1 MKKYCILLFLVL
13 IPSFGFSQSNI
24 VAEVAGEPL
33 TWLELQNRYESV
45 WREYLHDPSLFPEVS
60 QKSIHGD
67 LKKIAL
73 DQLITEQL
81 FEIYADENNIFINEE
96 ELETIFKQI
105 YSDNALFLTNGY
117 FDETK
122 LQRFKMQYPTRY
134 REIIDRIRDDML
146 DDKIKEIIK
155 EQFYLNDREL
165 YDAYVRDNSR
175 IQLKYLIIPDSLMP
189 TNFPSSPA
197 YVKEFH
203 KEHKYSYQAPD
214 KVRLGI
220 IYIQDDDFFPSSK
233 PYYKYVPAYRRDA
246 HAQSRI
252 YAEQLADLLNSG
264 YDENSPIFS
273 AHHVFETGY
282 LEKGDHIGKLEHSD
296 DIIKKALQ
304 LRTGRYHS
312 SPIEQENG
320 WIIFK
325 TIGEKGGGIANFE
338 DAALSIWK
346 DYISVGR
353 DYYFDCETE
362 NYYKNNIEHEL
373 LFEVDVSYIRF
384 DVEDLQF
391 DIHFSEDSLWDY
403 YEYNL
408 EEFVTVRDTL
418 PFEKVREDIVEELTK
433 KAKKKFADSTIT
445 YIKERVSEHDF
456 LLGYPSAEIKLFQKY
471 IENMPYYREPYPLVQ
486 DTIFKT
492 PVDSIFFAKKGTH
505 YVIGLVNDRQ
515 LVLSKEKNSLKNQV
529 QNLLENKWDTDWQN
543 GFQEFYSQN
552 KNAYFEPN
560 LYRFSYIFIPI
571 DTSQVIIDS
580 SDARAYFSENKDKFI
595 QSDRVKLQTIFIA
608 ESPLIYKKVQDIQ
621 NAVLDGVDFEI
632 ISDMYYEPNPFVE
645 KDNTF
650 INVNDLNEM
659 IYLCV
664 DTLGLGEIS
673 SHIYTNEGCFFIKL
687 VEKEKNDENIFE
699 LKKSQVFYEMKLP
712 LADSIAYRIVKA
724 IYDNIYSNRDMLFNT
739 HHENTF
745 YTDYLKL
752 DDEYTVIDSL
762 ITLPKREYDELNSL
776 RIGNKFPKIFTVK
789 SGYAIL
795 FLEDKVSGKKITG
808 YDAYTKARDEFLSK
822 LQFNECKIFTEYL
835 TLELMNR
842 QKGYLTYI
850 FGGLRET
857 PLISYDDMINNLPG
871 SNIIVRSAFTKEP
884 YTYSHPIRFTD
895 HSWGFYYVAKKK
907 VETPQNFVSIKQKYR
922 QEYVEKK
929 FRGWLE
935 SYKMQ
940 KQVKVFVQ

>member
-1 MKKYCILLFLVL
+1 MKKYCIFLLLLL
-13 IPSFGFSQSNI
+13 IPSFGFAQFNI

-33 TWLELQNRYESV
+33 TWLELQNRYETV

-60 QKSIHGD
+60 QKSIHED

-73 DQLITEQL
+73 DQLIAERL

-105 YSDNALFLTNGY
+105 YSDNDLFLTNGY

-155 EQFYLNDREL
+155 EQFYLNDGEL

-203 KEHKYSYQAPD
+203 KEHKYSYQSQD

-220 IYIQDDDFFPSSK
+220 VYIQDDDFFPSSK

-246 HAQSRI
+246 HAQARI

-273 AHHVFETGY
+273 AHRVFETGY
-282 LEKGDHIGKLEHSD
+282 LETDDHIGKLEHSD

-304 LRTGRYHS
+304 LRPGRYHP

-320 WIIFK
+320 WIIYK
-325 TIGEKGGGIANFE
+325 TIGKKGGGIADFE
-338 DAALSIWK
+338 DAALPIWK
-346 DYISVGR
+346 DYVSVGR

-362 NYYKNNIEHEL
+362 NYYDNNIEHEL
-373 LFEVDVSYIRF
+373 LFEVDVSYISI
-384 DVEDLQF
+384 DAEDLQF
-391 DIHFSEDSLWDY
+391 DIYFSEDSLWNY

-408 EEFVTVRDTL
+408 EEFVTVRDTMS
-418 PFEKVREDIVEELTK
+418 FEKVREDIIEELTK
-433 KAKKKFADSTIT
+433 KAKRRLADSTIT

-456 LLGYPSAEIKLFQKY
+456 LLSYPSAEIKLFRKY
-471 IENMPYYREPYPLVQ
+471 IENIPYYREPYPLVQ

-492 PVDSIFFAKKGTH
+492 PVDSMFFAKKGTR
-505 YVIGLVNDRQ
+505 YVIGLVNDRR
-515 LVLSKEKNSLKNQV
+515 LVLSKEKNSLKDEV

-595 QSDRVKLQTIFIA
+595 QSDRVKLQLLFVA
-608 ESPLIYKKVQDIQ
+608 ESSIIYKKVQDIR

-632 ISDMYYEPNPFVE
+632 ISDMYYEPHPFIE
-645 KDNTF
+645 KENTF
-650 INVNDLNEM
+650 ININDLNEM
-659 IYLCV
+659 IYSCV
-664 DTLGLGEIS
+664 DTLGLNEIS
-673 SHIYTNEGCFFIKL
+673 SPICTDEGCFFIKII
-687 VEKEKNDENIFE
+687 EREKNDENIFE
-699 LKKSQVFYEMKLP
+699 LKKSQVLYEMKLP
-712 LADSIAYRIVKA
+712 IADSTAYRTVKT
-724 IYDNIYSNRDMLFNT
+724 IYDNIYSNKDVLFNT
-739 HHENTF
+739 HHEDTY

-752 DDEYTVIDSL
+752 DDEYTVIDNL

-776 RIGNKFPKIFTVK
+776 RIGNKFPKIFTVNG
-789 SGYAIL
+789 GYAIL
-795 FLEDKVSGKKITG
+795 FLEDKVSGKKIAG

-822 LQFNECKIFTEYL
+822 LQFNEGKIFVEYL

-842 QKGYLTYI
+842 QKGYLTYV

-857 PLISYDDMINNLPG
+857 PLIGYDDMINNLPG
-871 SNIIVRSAFTKEP
+871 SNVIVRSAFTKEP

-895 HSWGFYYVAKKK
+895 HGWGFYYVAKKE
-907 VETPQNFVSIKQKYR
+907 VETPQNFASIKQKYR

-929 FRGWLE
+929 FSGWLE
-935 SYKMQ
+935 NYKMQ

>member
-1 MKKYCILLFLVL
+1 MKKYCVLLLLIL

-24 VAEVAGEPL
+24 IAEVAGEPL

-45 WREYLHDPSLFPEVS
+45 WHEYLHDPSIFPEVS
-60 QKSIHGD
+60 QKSIHED
-67 LKKIAL
+67 LKDIAL
-73 DQLITEQL
+73 DQLITERL

-96 ELETIFKQI
+96 ELETIFRQI
-105 YSDNALFLTNGY
+105 YSDNDLFLTNGY
-117 FDETK
+117 FDEAK
-122 LQRFKMQYPTRY
+122 FQHFKIQYSTRY
-134 REIIDRIRDDML
+134 REIIDRIRDDVL

-189 TNFPSSPA
+189 TKFPSSPA

-214 KVRLGI
+214 RIRLGI

-246 HAQSRI
+246 HAQARI
-252 YAEQLADLLNSG
+252 YAEQLVDLLNSG

-282 LEKGDHIGKLEHSD
+282 LETDDRIGKLKHSD
-296 DIIKKALQ
+296 DIIKKALH
-304 LRTGRYHS
+304 LRAGRYYS

-325 TIGEKGGGIANFE
+325 AIGEKGGGIADFE

-346 DYISVGR
+346 DYVSAGR

-362 NYYKNNIEHEL
+362 NYYNNNIEHEL
-373 LFEVDVSYIRF
+373 LFEVDVSYINF
-384 DVEDLQF
+384 DAEDLQI
-391 DIHFSEDSLWDY
+391 DIHFSEDSLWNY

-408 EEFVTVRDTL
+408 EEFVTVRDTMS
-418 PFEKVREDIVEELTK
+418 FEKVREDIIEELTK
-433 KAKKKFADSTIT
+433 KAKRKLTDSTIT
-445 YIKERVSEHDF
+445 HIKEMVSVHDF
-456 LLGYPSAEIKLFQKY
+456 LLGYPSAEIKLFQKF
-471 IENMPYYREPYPLVQ
+471 IENMPCFREPYPLIQ

-492 PVDSIFFAKKGTH
+492 PVDSMFYAKKGTR
-505 YVIGLVNDRQ
+505 YVIGLVNDRR
-515 LVLSKEKNSLKNQV
+515 LVLSQEKYSLKDEI
-529 QNLLENKWDTDWQN
+529 QNLLENKWDTDWQD

-571 DTSQVIIDS
+571 DTSRVIIDS
-580 SDARAYFSENKDKFI
+580 SDARNYFSENKDKFI
-595 QSDRVKLQTIFIA
+595 RSDRVKLQTLFLA
-608 ESPLIYKKVQDIQ
+608 ESPLFYKKIQDIQ
-621 NAVLDGVDFEI
+621 DAVNDGVDFKL
-632 ISDMYYEPNPFVE
+632 ISDIYYEPHPLIE
-645 KDNTF
+645 RDNTF
-650 INVNDLNEM
+650 ININNLNEA
-659 IYLCV
+659 IYSCV
-664 DTLGLGEIS
+664 DALILNEIS
-673 SHIYTNEGCFFIKL
+673 SPIYTDEGCFFIKL
-687 VEKEKNDENIFE
+687 IEREKNDENIFE
-699 LKKSQVFYEMKLP
+699 LKKSQVLYEMKLP
-712 LADSIAYRIVKA
+712 IADSIADRTVKT
-724 IYDNIYSNRDMLFNT
+724 IYDNISGNRDMLFNT
-739 HHENTF
+739 HHEDTY

-776 RIGNKFPKIFTVK
+776 RIGNKFPKIFTVRG
-789 SGYAIL
+789 GYAIL
-795 FLEDKVSGKKITG
+795 FLEDKVSGKKIAG

-822 LQFNECKIFTEYL
+822 LQFNEGKIFTEYL

-850 FGGLRET
+850 FGGLHET

-895 HSWGFYYVAKKK
+895 YGWGFYYVVKKE
-907 VETPQNFVSIKQKYR
+907 VETPQNFESIKQKYR
-922 QEYVEKK
+922 QEYVENK
-929 FRGWLE
+929 FKSWMD

-940 KQVKVFVQ
+940 KLVRIFVQ